1 MQATSS
7 RTGSS
12 ARAHITSDAVFLYV
26 LVCVLL
32 MLACYLLLTIP
43 GPFNQDFR
51 AFYAAGQMLLHL
63 PSHMYSLAAQE
74 HWQDASA
81 GGSSVLPFY
90 HPAYEALLYAPL
102 SLLRFHTAYL
112 VYAVCNMLLL
122 WVCYLVSP
130 DGSGVFGTTGR
141 PLLFFL
147 SFPVLLAIFVGQN
160 SLWMLL
166 AFSLVYNALTRDQVR
181 RAGVLLGLASF
192 KLAIIGPLALL
203 LCIRRGRRFA
213 VAFAATSAT
222 LLGLSIVLTGPSGM
236 ADFLH
241 LLTGAT
247 IAVDNNIAA
256 QHTTAVLLSSMP
268 NVAGLLYLLGSAHL
282 PSPVPFVLN
291 LVFTL
296 LILGC
301 GGWIQRRAA
310 EERVAFSAAIV
321 CAVLVSPHLYIYD
334 YSALLLPLLLLSH
347 RALKYIAV
355 PWFLLPPALY
365 MYAFLT
371 WFAPAVILAFALLA
385 VCIVEFRKE
394 ERSAGLLLGV
404 AES

>member
-7 RTGSS
+7 RTDTG

-147 SFPVLLAIFVGQN
+147 SSPVLLAIFVGQN

-166 AFSLVYNALTRDQVR
+166 AFSLVYNALTRDQDA

-192 KLAIIGPLALL
+192 KLATIGPLALL
-203 LCIRRGRRFA
+203 LCIRRGRRFTL
-213 VAFAATSAT
+213 AFAATSAA
-222 LLGLSIVLTGPSGM
+222 LLGLSILLTGPSGA

-247 IAVDNNIAA
+247 LAVDNNIAA

-301 GGWIQRRAA
+301 GGWIQRRAP

-371 WFAPAVILAFALLA
+371 WFAPAVILALALLA